1 MFVFFAGLTLAVAFP
16 ARAQMGGD
24 IFQRPAIAAVHPPS
38 ALLGLLWLQWD
49 SSFQAGVSARTVSPG
64 LASYPLGALL
74 VASPDKFL
82 PARILDRREIAE
94 DLFILKIDPG
104 GPYTYLA
111 GQYATLG
118 VDMTERPLERPYSIA
133 SSPYEPVLEFF
144 VERVPEGK
152 LTPIL
157 YEMKKDTPLLLRRF
171 AKGRFT
177 LDLRSGRKNHLLVAT
192 VTGVA
197 PYISYVRTLYQDWK
211 TGGTPM
217 PGEHRLFCLQGS
229 SHVHEFGYRDELEKI
244 AAEAPWLKYVP
255 SISRPWDNPD
265 WHGEL
270 GRVDDLIRKYI
281 EVWNLSPADTTAYL
295 CGHPGMVETGRGML
309 SRAGWKKDAI
319 QDEVYFQPGAAPP
332 GG

>member
-1 MFVFFAGLTLAVAFP
+1 MERSWFAFTFLFAFVLALVAGCPEYPFLVHTLYHFTSGSP
-16 ARAQMGGD
+16 Q
-24 IFQRPAIAAVHPPS
+24 PS
-38 ALLGLLWLQWD
+38 ARD
-49 SSFQAGVSARTVSPG
+49 VSPIR
-64 LASYPLGALL
+64 ASYPSGALL
-74 VASPDKFL
+74 VANPEKFL
-82 PARILDRREIAE
+82 PARILDRRDIAE

-104 GPYTYLA
+104 APYTYLA

-118 VDMTERPLERPYSIA
+118 VDMSERPLERAYSIA

-152 LTPIL
+152 LSPLL
-157 YEMKKDTPLLLRRF
+157 YEMKKDTQLLLRRF

-177 LDLRSGRKNHLLVAT
+177 LDLRSGRKNHLLLAT

-197 PYISYVRTLYQDWK
+197 PYVSYVRTLYQDWK
-211 TGGTPM
+211 KGGTPM
-217 PGEHRLFCLQGS
+217 PGEHRLFCVQGS

-255 SISRPWDNPD
+255 TISRRDNPD

-281 EVWNLSPADTTAYL
+281 EVWNLTPADTTAYL

-319 QDEVYFQPGAAPP
+319 QDEVYFQPGSSPSA
-332 GG
+332 